1 MEDLELLRKRGVL
14 KGSIV
19 FSAGTAV
26 GMCLTTLMFI
36 AFLYYFSRKYNV
48 NVLRLL
54 KFQTPGDARLA
65 SHVKDESG
73 SALVEALA
81 GDAGQHGKE
90 LPLPSEMMVLLS
102 SVKVFGYLDEPIFLE
117 LCRHLQVVSLPAG
130 AVLFS
135 EGTFRMKK
143 AKKKQMP
150 LGSLS
155 KKSSISSVTSSDPDS
170 LGFIEHLAERRGS
183 SMFGVLEDDL
193 AHLDENVVD
202 NSLYIV
208 INGHLQIFVI
218 DEHTGEEH
226 LINDVREG
234 ETVTSL
240 CKVLSTLTGTE
251 CIPLDMH
258 ARALTDTRLVKL
270 PSIAFDKLRE
280 TMPQSIPRIIQ
291 VILARF
297 QRVTFW
303 TVYRFLGL
311 TKELVDIEKAT
322 HTAISSSS
330 LPDNM
335 NDLTTEEIRVLA
347 AESFCQNLGPLP
359 PESLNFQDVEI
370 HRYQENTTILKQGER
385 TPGLYLLLDGI
396 IDVSMMHSST
406 LSQNQSEIL
415 FTVRSGGVLGY
426 LAALTGHPSLITAR
440 TKVLCKVAY
449 LSKSILMSKAEHYPA
464 ILETLAKRIIS
475 NASPIVHQID
485 FALDWI
491 QLSAGQI
498 LYRQGDDPDAIYIV
512 LSGRLGSFIDVGKK
526 KGLYEAE
533 HGRGESIGEVEVL
546 TDSPRPVTVFAIRD
560 TEIAKIPKTLF
571 RLVALAYPQVMI
583 QMSRIIASRFKLR
596 NGIEAKINGT
606 RAKSNNIKTICVL
619 PASNDVPIAEFSI
632 QLTSALNKIGPT
644 LLLDASIVAAHLGKH
659 AFSRVGKL
667 KLVSW
672 LDELEDT
679 HRALIFQADQVTSPW
694 TQRCIKQADCILIV
708 GFIDQDPCIG
718 DYEKL
723 LQSMKVSTRKDL
735 VLIHHQRS
743 PRSQSSTAWLRERD
757 YIRMHHHIFMPVLA
771 MAPSSTRHALLADV
785 LTPLASQN
793 KFMARMGIT
802 SGSPV
807 IGVAPRLS
815 SVSLAQTKSDFA
827 RLARILSG
835 TCIGLVLGGGGAR
848 GFAHLG
854 VIQALEE
861 AGIPIDMIG
870 GCSMG
875 AFVAALYARE
885 LNHVAIRG
893 RARRFAFFISSKW
906 RQIWDLTYPITSWF
920 TGRFMNYVLRSA
932 LSDIKIED
940 LRLSFFAV
948 TTNISLSR
956 LEVHQHGSLWR
967 FVRASMS
974 LSGYLPPLCDKGHML
989 VDGGYL
995 NNVPADVMRDLGC
1008 EIIIAVD
1015 VGADEDLT
1023 VMNYGDS
1030 LSGWWLL
1037 WKRFFRWGK
1046 QPRYPTLADIQ
1057 YRLAYVS
1064 SYAKL
1069 EEIKNMPNC
1078 YYIRVPIANFKT
1090 LDFYRFDEI
1099 LLAGYTHA
1107 SALFVE
1113 WKKSELFKDLFEKE
1127 ERMMPK
1133 NERRGSI

>member
-1 MEDLELLRKRGVL
+1 MESLWLLRKHGFL
-14 KGSIV
+14 KGSLV
-19 FSAGTAV
+19 FSVGTAV
-26 GMCLTTLMFI
+26 GMSLTTLMFI
-36 AFLYYFSRKYNV
+36 AFLYYFSRKYNI
-48 NVLRLL
+48 NILRLPI
-54 KFQTPGDARLA
+54 FQTSSDARQ
-65 SHVKDESG
+65 SIHVKEDSG
-73 SALVEALA
+73 STLVEALA
-81 GDAGQHGKE
+81 GEAVQHGKE

-130 AVLFS
+130 TVLFS

-143 AKKKQMP
+143 VKRKQSP
-150 LGSLS
+150 LGSSS
-155 KKSSISSVTSSDPDS
+155 KKSSVSSMTSSDPGN
-170 LGFIEHLAERRGS
+170 LGSIENLAERRGS
-183 SMFGVLEDDL
+183 PIFGMLEEDL
-193 AHLDENVVD
+193 DHLGENVVD

-251 CIPLDMH
+251 CMPIDMH
-258 ARALTDTRLVKL
+258 ARALTDTRLMKL
-270 PSIAFDKLRE
+270 PSSAFDRLRE

-330 LPDNM
+330 MPNNVNSLAA
-335 NDLTTEEIRVLA
+335 EEIRALA

-359 PESLNFQDVEI
+359 PGSLNFQDVEI
-370 HRYQENTTILKQGER
+370 QRYQENTTVLKQGER
-385 TPGLYLLLDGI
+385 TAGLYLLLDGV
-396 IDVSMMHSST
+396 IDVSVLHSGA
-406 LSQNQSEIL
+406 LSRKQSELL
-415 FTVRSGGVLGY
+415 FTVKPGGVLGY

-440 TKVLCKVAY
+440 AKVPCKVAY
-449 LSKSILMSKAEHYPA
+449 ISKAILTSKAEHYPVV
-464 ILETLAKRIIS
+464 LETLAKRIIS

-491 QLSAGQI
+491 QLNAGQI

-512 LSGRLGSFIDVGKK
+512 LSGRLGSFIDIGKK

-533 HGRGESIGEVEVL
+533 YGRGESIGEVEVL

-560 TEIAKIPKTLF
+560 TEIAKIPRTLF
-571 RLVALAYPQVMI
+571 HLVALAYPQVMI
-583 QMSRIIASRFKLR
+583 QMSRIIASRFKPK
-596 NGIEAKINGT
+596 NGIEARLNDT
-606 RAKSNNIKTICVL
+606 HAKSNNIKTICVL
-619 PASNDVPIAEFSI
+619 PASNDVPIAEFSA
-632 QLTSALNKIGPT
+632 QLTSALDKIGPT
-644 LLLDASIVAAHLGKH
+644 LLLDASIVATHLGKH

-679 HRALIFQADQVTSPW
+679 HRALIFQADQVTSLW

-708 GFIDQDPCIG
+708 GFIDQDPHIG
-718 DYEKL
+718 DYERL

-735 VLIHHQRS
+735 VLIHHQR
-743 PRSQSSTAWLRERD
+743 PLKSQSSTAWLRERD
-757 YIRMHHHIFMPVLA
+757 YVRMHHHIFMPILA
-771 MAPSSTRHALLADV
+771 VTPSSTHHEVFADV
-785 LTPLASQN
+785 LAPLTSHPKFTARLNVASD
-793 KFMARMGIT
+793 
-802 SGSPV
+802 SPV
-807 IGVAPRLS
+807 LGIAPRLS
-815 SVSLAQTKSDFA
+815 SVSLTQTKSDFA

-861 AGIPIDMIG
+861 AGIPIDIIG

-875 AFVAALYARE
+875 AFIAALYARE

-920 TGRFMNYVLRSA
+920 SGRFMNYILRSA

-940 LRLSFFAV
+940 LRLNFFAV

-995 NNVPADVMRDLGC
+995 NNVPADVMRNLGC
-1008 EIIIAVD
+1008 EFIIAAD
-1015 VGADEDLT
+1015 VGADEDST
-1023 VMNYGDS
+1023 IMNYGDS

-1078 YYIRVPIANFKT
+1078 YYIRVPLTNFKT
-1090 LDFYRFDEI
+1090 FDFYRFDEI
-1099 LLAGYTHA
+1099 LHAGYTHA
-1107 SALFVE
+1107 SALFAE

-1127 ERMMPK
+1127 DKIMPK
-1133 NERRGSI
+1133 HERRGSI